1 MSFADMIDQLF
12 ADPLLGADAS
22 FQTGASAPYPIRL
35 MVKQPDEVLTFGGGQ
50 IHTSQTLFD
59 VRAWEVPVPQE
70 GDKIVHKGVTYIIQ
84 SEPKADRERLV
95 WRLDVRA
102 E

>member
-1 MSFADMIDQLF
+1 MSFSAMIDQLF
-12 ADPLLGADAS
+12 TDPVLGADAT

-35 MVKQPDEVLTFGGGQ
+35 MVQQPDTAIGFGDGQ
-50 IHTSQTLFD
+50 FHTSQTLFD
-59 VRAWEVPVPQE
+59 VRQLEVVEPKI
-70 GDKIVHKGVTYIIQ
+70 GDKIFYKNITYVIQ

-95 WRLDVRA
+95 WRLDVVP

>member
-1 MSFADMIDQLF
+1 MSFADLIDQLF
-12 ADPLLGADAS
+12 TDPLLGADAS

-35 MVKQPDEVLTFGGGQ
+35 MVKQPDEVLNFGSGQ
-50 IHTSQTLFD
+50 FHTSQTLFD
-59 VRAWEVPVPQE
+59 VRVWEVPAPQE
-70 GDKIVHKGVTYIIQ
+70 GDKIVYRTITYIVQ

-95 WRLDVRA
+95 WRLDVRP